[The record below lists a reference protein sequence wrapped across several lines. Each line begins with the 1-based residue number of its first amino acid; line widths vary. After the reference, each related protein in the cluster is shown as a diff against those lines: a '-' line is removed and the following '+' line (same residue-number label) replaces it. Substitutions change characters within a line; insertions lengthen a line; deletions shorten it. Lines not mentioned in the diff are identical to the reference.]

1 MAPVFIYWGRLL
13 DHNVTNRSDYSLM
26 AKRRPQEFSTPYVY
40 QMLTHQRQAA
50 IEHHYGNIHPG
61 HLVLGMLRA
70 KGSIASHILHQ
81 IGITEPSTRDALSE
95 FVKTEHVVESIHP
108 MSASLEIHPL
118 TNQLMERTYHRAVE
132 EKKWIVGTDD
142 FLFTLVNFEDARIQ
156 TFLAKLGLNV
166 ERVHEEFE
174 KMRSD
179 SNLLSKNPE
188 AISSGLAEPT
198 WYYRLTRQL
207 RSLFKLFWP

>member
-1 MAPVFIYWGRLL
+1 
-13 DHNVTNRSDYSLM
+13 M

-50 IEHHYGNIHPG
+50 IEHHYGDIHPG

-70 KGSIASHILHQ
+70 KGSIASHILRQ
-81 IGITEPSTRDALSE
+81 IGITEPSIGEALSE
-95 FVKTEHVVESIHP
+95 FVKTGSVSEAVHP

-118 TNQLMERTYHRAVE
+118 TNQLMERTFHRAVE

-142 FLFTLVNFEDARIQ
+142 FLFTLVNFEDVTIQ
-156 TFLAKLGLNV
+156 TFLAKLGLTV
-166 ERVHEEFE
+166 ERVREEFE

-179 SNLLSKNPE
+179 SNLLSKIPE
-188 AISSGLAEPT
+188 AMSSGLTKPT
-198 WYYRLTRQL
+198 RYYRLVRQL
-207 RSLFKLFWP
+207 RSLFKFLFS